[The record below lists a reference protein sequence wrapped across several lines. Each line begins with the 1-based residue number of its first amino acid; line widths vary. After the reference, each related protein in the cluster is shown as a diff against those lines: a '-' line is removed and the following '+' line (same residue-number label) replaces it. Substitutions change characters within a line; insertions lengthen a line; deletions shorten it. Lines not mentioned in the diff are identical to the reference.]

1 MSVTLQLDFGEMNPL
16 RFRRRRFRQT
26 RFSGARSTVG
36 GRLMRPLESMAWL
49 KSLVDPGDAH
59 GAAKLPGARCRIC
72 AGCVVAVRFC
82 IHQVSRRPV
91 CRHDDRGV
99 VGQLGAAANR
109 LVVRVRDNNADRD
122 VAPWWGCG

>member
-1 MSVTLQLDFGEMNPL
+1 MVGMTAFIGMRNGATDSLSCNDAGERPRHIRDMAGGILVGHADLDE
-16 RFRRRRFRQT
+16 R
-26 RFSGARSTVG
+26 
-36 GRLMRPLESMAWL
+36 
-49 KSLVDPGDAH
+49 SLVDPGDAH